1 MGLKK
6 KKEASHPSA
15 FHVKKKK
22 EAESFSTA
30 APGAILQALPKRK
43 HGWMHPP
50 VQSPPS
56 GPRSL
61 LAGKAGSR
69 TEERKIARL
78 CLSEPNAWNAEDL

>member
-6 KKEASHPSA
+6 KKKPHIRVPSTL
-15 FHVKKKK
+15 KKK